1 MNEADHFRK
10 EILRMTQAVDEM
22 SSHKEIPPRKT
33 PYQKKTPKKT
43 HNNTNINGI
52 LGMLKWGQASKATG
66 CGQQSSNREKQ
77 LIS

>member
-33 PYQKKTPKKT
+33 PYQKKPPPKTP
-43 HNNTNINGI
+43 IISQI
-52 LGMLKWGQASKATG
+52 LTAYWGCLSGDKPPKPLPVVSNQVIER
-66 CGQQSSNREKQ
+66 SS
-77 LIS
+77 

>member
-33 PYQKKTPKKT
+33 PYQKKTPPK
-43 HNNTNINGI
+43 NP
-52 LGMLKWGQASKATG
+52 
-66 CGQQSSNREKQ
+66 
-77 LIS
+77 